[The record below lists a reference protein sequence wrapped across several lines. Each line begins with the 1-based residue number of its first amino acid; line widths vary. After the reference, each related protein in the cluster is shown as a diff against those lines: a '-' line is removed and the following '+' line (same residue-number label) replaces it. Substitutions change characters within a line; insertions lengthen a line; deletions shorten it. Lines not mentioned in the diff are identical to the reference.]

1 MRVVACPHCGNHGVI
16 TTKIPRDVVVV
27 WPCPNCQGFV
37 VLFRNKVIP
46 INREILEHGTPE
58 QRKAHIADIV
68 AEFLDANFFSVGMS
82 PFVANPLERIED
94 EADESDGEEGHP
106 SDAPNNTPISQEEFE
121 NWVRF
126 ELQKLDDPAY
136 FKKYFG

>member
-1 MRVVACPHCGNHGVI
+1 
-16 TTKIPRDVVVV
+16 
-27 WPCPNCQGFV
+27 
-37 VLFRNKVIP
+37 VIP

-68 AEFLDANFFSVGMS
+68 AEFLDANFFSVGLS
-82 PFVANPLERIED
+82 PFMANPLEGIED
-94 EADESDGEEGHP
+94 DSDESDGKDGREADV
-106 SDAPNNTPISQEEFE
+106 SNNTPISQEEFE